1 MEFYHVIIV
10 LENNNIKRDLIL
22 LKVMLKFMRKQIE
35 INNYAGPASPGAD
48 ILDTLLESGNEKVL
62 GF

>member
-1 MEFYHVIIV
+1 M
-10 LENNNIKRDLIL
+10 IKFRRQHL
-22 LKVMLKFMRKQIE
+22 E

-48 ILDTLLESGNEKVL
+48 ILDTLLENGNEKVL